1 MASFDSSGVTGRRS
15 PRSAEPSPTSRCF
28 IRSTAALEGEPM
40 MRSPCDPLMFA
51 PYSPAERGGG
61 SAAAPDQPSP
71 IAALNDAFRRDFR
84 RERLLLTQGVAS
96 RGDAELQ
103 HLLREVQRFDQ
114 FTPDN
119 DPYGEHDFGKV
130 TVEEVSYFW
139 KIDCFH
145 LDVRCGSPDPADA
158 DVTTRIL
165 TVMRSDEY

>member
-1 MASFDSSGVTGRRS
+1 
-15 PRSAEPSPTSRCF
+15 
-28 IRSTAALEGEPM
+28 M
-40 MRSPCDPLMFA
+40 MRGPCDLSIIVT
-51 PYSPAERGGG
+51 YNPAERGSA
-61 SAAAPDQPSP
+61 SAAAPDQPNP

-84 RERLLLTQGVAS
+84 RGRLVLTQGVAS

-103 HLLREVQRFDQ
+103 QLLGEVQRFDQ

-130 TVEEVSYFW
+130 MVEQISYFW
-139 KIDCFH
+139 KIDCFD
-145 LDVRCGSPDPADA
+145 LDLRCGSPDPANA